1 MIGAI
6 QAGGRSRRMGRDKAW
21 LPLGGRPLIEHVLA
35 AARPVVDRVVIIIDP
50 GSDQAERYRGFAA
63 QAGVEVQ
70 PDLYPGF
77 GPLGGIESAL
87 AGCSS
92 GESALVLAC
101 DLPYLSREFLAF
113 LRSRHEEG
121 GAAVTVPVDRN
132 GHLQPLVA
140 AYSEACRRAIA
151 EMIAT
156 RLLRVDLLYQR
167 VPTVRVAA
175 AEYADLE
182 GSEEFFTNLNT
193 LDEYRR
199 VARIAGEE

>member
-35 AARPVVDRVVIIIDP
+35 AARPVVDRVVIVIDP
-50 GSDQAERYRGFAA
+50 GSDQAERYREFAA
-63 QAGVEVQ
+63 QAGVDVQ
-70 PDLYPGF
+70 HDLHPGI
-77 GPLGGIESAL
+77 GPLGGIETAL

-101 DLPYLSREFLAF
+101 DLPYLSTEFLAL

-121 GAAVTVPVDRN
+121 GAAVTVPVDHE

-140 AYSEACRRAIA
+140 VYSESCRRVIP
-151 EMIAT
+151 ELIAT

-167 VPTVRVAA
+167 VPTLRVAA
-175 AEYADLE
+175 ADYKDLRGWE
-182 GSEEFFTNLNT
+182 KFFTNLNT

-199 VARIAGEE
+199 EARIAGEE